1 MSPRKSGLSLS
12 CKLKRSARGR
22 MSRNFGRFRRGGD
35 NLKDLE
41 KEMRGLE
48 PSETIAMKVSS
59 IAIPLGGQSIMKS
72 KGKRVDSTKLTLGI
86 VINNIVITPI
96 SAKRLEMVL
105 TDRDQMIALAR
116 IQILE
121 NEA

>member
-1 MSPRKSGLSLS
+1 
-12 CKLKRSARGR
+12 

-105 TDRDQMIALAR
+105 TDRDQMIALTR